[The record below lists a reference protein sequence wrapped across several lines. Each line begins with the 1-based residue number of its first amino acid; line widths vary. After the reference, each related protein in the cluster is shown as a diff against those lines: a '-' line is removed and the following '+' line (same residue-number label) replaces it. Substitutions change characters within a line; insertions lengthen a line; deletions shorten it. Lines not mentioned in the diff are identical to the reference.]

1 MSTGFQGMA
10 QDMSATVTDKTVS
23 MVTALRNTSIAQN
36 YVVPVLRR
44 VRQTYDQSHWILKV
58 FFASAFAMSAVP
70 VLCFLA
76 FMSVVTV
83 GCLIVAAIAFTIVE
97 GGFSL
102 FGSVFLMPAL
112 GVTFLLAG
120 GVALMFFVL
129 WSGYRMTLTVVG
141 FVWGPGQQRR
151 VEDKTEQWT
160 AAIPGAE

>member
-1 MSTGFQGMA
+1 MSTRLQGMA
-10 QDMSATVTDKTVS
+10 QDVSTTVTDKTAS
-23 MVTALRNTSIAQN
+23 LVTALRNTSIAQN
-36 YVVPVLRR
+36 YILPVLRR
-44 VRQTYDQSHWILKV
+44 ARQTYDQSHWTIKV
-58 FFASAFAMSAVP
+58 FIASAVAMSAVP

-83 GCLIVAAIAFTIVE
+83 GCLIVAAVAFTIVE

-120 GVALMFFVL
+120 GVGLLFFVL
-129 WSGYRMTLTVVG
+129 WTCYRMTLTIVG

-160 AAIPGAE
+160 QAVPGTE

>member
-1 MSTGFQGMA
+1 MA
-10 QDMSATVTDKTVS
+10 QDVSTTVTDKTAS

-36 YVVPVLRR
+36 YILPVLRR
-44 VRQTYDQSHWILKV
+44 ARQTYDRSHWTFKV
-58 FFASAFAMSAVP
+58 FVASMVAMSTVP

-102 FGSVFLMPAL
+102 FGSFFLMPAL

-120 GVALMFFVL
+120 GVALMFLVL
-129 WSGYRMTLTVVG
+129 WSCYRMTLTIVG

-151 VEDKTEQWT
+151 VEDKTEQWSQ
-160 AAIPGAE
+160 AIPGPGTE